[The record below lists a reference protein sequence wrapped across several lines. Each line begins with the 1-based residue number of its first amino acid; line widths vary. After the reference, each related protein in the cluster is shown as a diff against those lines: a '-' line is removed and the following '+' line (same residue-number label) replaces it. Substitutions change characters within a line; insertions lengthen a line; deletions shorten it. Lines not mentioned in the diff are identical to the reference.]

1 MTLSDP
7 ILNLTDPRGL
17 LPRIFFRG
25 YYPGD
30 MSPGGYTGN
39 SLLLNTLSG
48 NRKRIFWTESLTN
61 IVLVIVAPS
70 TKCLRLPSYFALYKN
85 TTMRFTGSF
94 D

>member
-1 MTLSDP
+1 
-7 ILNLTDPRGL
+7 
-17 LPRIFFRG
+17 
-25 YYPGD
+25 

-70 TKCLRLPSYFALYKN
+70 TKCLRLTVLLCAIQEHDDEVY
-85 TTMRFTGSF
+85 GVF